1 MLTPIIQNELRSV
14 AISTF
19 TNKSIFCFRF
29 ISIGSA
35 ESQFYIHY
43 QGSGNQI
50 QFQSAKV
57 ETNFLLFNNS
67 EFVGGVPSLTENNSL
82 FEMIDAGFG
91 MIFLRVVNP
100 MNSQQGG
107 PGASA
112 TEETDTDMANTE
124 EPAVSECYLGFDSR
138 FGRPGCYDSA
148 DNIATKFLLIRIS

>member
-29 ISIGSA
+29 ISIVSA
-35 ESQFYIHY
+35 ESQFYISFNAGD
-43 QGSGNQI
+43 QVQLK
-50 QFQSAKV
+50 SAKV
-57 ETNFLLFNNS
+57 QTYFLLFNNS

-82 FEMIDAGFG
+82 FEMIDVGFS
-91 MIFLRVVNP
+91 MIALRVVNP

-107 PGASA
+107 TGASA

-124 EPAVSECYLGFDSR
+124 EPAVSECYLGFDSGV
-138 FGRPGCYDSA
+138 GRPGCYDSA
-148 DNIATKFLLIRIS
+148 DNIATKFLWIPL